1 MAKNKKR
8 KQRGRG
14 EGSISQRPSGRWEAK
29 ITIGTDGNGRRIRR
43 AVYGDT
49 KEEVQD
55 KLAELR
61 REARAGIL
69 VEPSALTLGEYLAE
83 WLSTTVKP
91 KCSPTTYNRYESIVR
106 LKINPIIGGLKVS
119 TLAPM
124 HVYHLMGEL
133 QRKGESLWSQKL
145 AGMYLHTALKT
156 AVRLKLLASNPAADV
171 PRAKPGEREMSI
183 LSEEQV
189 KVMLTASKERRLGA
203 LFVLAVGSGMR
214 QGELLGLAWS
224 DFDLDAGTVTVRRS
238 LVEVKKK
245 DSGERFITKE
255 PKSRSSK
262 RTIKLSSF
270 VVETMRRHRDA
281 MLKEGN
287 IAKPVFCTKGG
298 EYVQKSNMM
307 RQIYRPMLKKAGLP
321 RIRFHDL
328 RHCHVSLLLASGES
342 IKAISRRL
350 GHGGI
355 EITLKTYGHLL
366 PDADEK
372 LADRLQKMFG

>member
-1 MAKNKKR
+1 MAKNKRR

-14 EGSISQRPSGRWEAK
+14 EGSISQRPGGRWEAK
-29 ITIGTDGNGRRIRR
+29 ITVGTDNNGRRIRR

-61 REARAGIL
+61 REARAGLLTQPTQITVGEFL
-69 VEPSALTLGEYLAE
+69 VEWLA
-83 WLSTTVKP
+83 TTVKP
-91 KCSPTTYNRYESIVR
+91 KSSPTTYNRYESIVR
-106 LKINPIIGGLKVS
+106 LKITPIIGGLKVS
-119 TLAPM
+119 TLVPM

-156 AVRLKLLASNPAADV
+156 AVRLKLLASNPAAEV

-183 LSEEQV
+183 YSEEQV
-189 KVMLTASKERRLGA
+189 RVLITASRDRRLGA
-203 LFVLAVGSGMR
+203 LFVLAVSSGMR
-214 QGELLGLAWS
+214 QGELLALEWT
-224 DFDLDAGTVTVRRS
+224 DFDFDAGTVSVKRS

-245 DSGERFITKE
+245 DSGQRFITKE
-255 PKSRSSK
+255 PKSRASR
-262 RTIKLSSF
+262 RTIKLSPF
-270 VVETMRRHRDA
+270 VVETMRRHQAA
-281 MLKEGN
+281 MLAEGN
-287 IAKPVFCTKGG
+287 VASHVFCTKGG

-307 RQIYRPMLKKAGLP
+307 RQIYLPMLKKAGLP
-321 RIRFHDL
+321 RVRFHDL
-328 RHCHVSLLLASGES
+328 RHTHVSLLLAAGES

-355 EITLKTYGHLL
+355 EITLKTYAHLL
-366 PDADEK
+366 PDADNA
-372 LADRLQKMFG
+372 LAERLQKMFG